1 MVVAWTCHRVVVVP
15 GRGPGWLLGPR
26 GGVRYP
32 SYVVTMS
39 PVATWP
45 LFFMWTKERGR
56 KLLTSNHVDSDSDT
70 RRHCLDDV
78 ARLLMCQVVC
88 TI

>member
-1 MVVAWTCHRVVVVP
+1 MVVAGSCRRVVVVH
-15 GRGPGWLLGPR
+15 GRGCGWLLGAR
-26 GGVRYP
+26 GGDRYP
-32 SYVVTMS
+32 SYVVTTS
-39 PVATWP
+39 PMATWP

-56 KLLTSNHVDSDSDT
+56 KLLTSNHVDSDGDM

-78 ARLLMCQVVC
+78 ARLLTCQVVC